1 MKQTLINY
9 EKQVTRNIKTF
20 KQFVTF
26 ILCFL
31 SIPILFCKIK
41 SAVSYRS
48 ESIKAGGVI
57 DSFMFAY

>member
-9 EKQVTRNIKTF
+9 EEQVTRNIKTF

-26 ILCFL
+26 MCFL
-31 SIPILFCKIK
+31 SIPILLRKIK

-48 ESIKAGGVI
+48 GSIKAGGVI